1 MKYIFLGGAGEVG
14 GSSLLISAADRCI
27 LIDCGIRVNQQGS
40 DALPDLAMLKETAP
54 MLDAIFLSHAHADHV
69 GALPLVHQDFPH
81 APIYATL
88 PTQQLSSVML
98 NDAVRVQENTHG
110 ETFFTRETVEATLG
124 QIQILKINKWRDLW
138 DGWQVKLIRSGH
150 ILGAVSILLET
161 PEGSFFYTGDV
172 SAFRQRTIDGLDD
185 VNAIEPDYM
194 WCEATYGTGN
204 HPSRTSEEMKLAKS
218 VEAVV
223 KNGGSVLIPSFALG
237 RAQEILLIL
246 KDAMR
251 SGTIEPFPV
260 LADGLVRNICGV
272 YESLKPHLS
281 QKLQQWLHNSQQ
293 PMFFTDTLRTVKHG
307 EREAVL
313 KDQTPKCII
322 ASSGMLTGGAS
333 VEYAKALAPGADN
346 AIFLS
351 GYQDA
356 ESPGRRLQTL
366 QQGDDLQFADGSA
379 VEVKCAVD
387 RFHLSAHS
395 DQGQLVSLVKQVN
408 PRAVALA
415 HGEIDAI
422 HALRDK
428 LYKKY
433 PVIYAVNGKIF
444 NGSANPEWLPPAAKA
459 TMTKNG
465 KLEIGGEFTDAGIT
479 FDEETLRS
487 QRWQEFCQGSHKMR
501 LEGNRLIIS
510 KQPTQIEK

>member
-1 MKYIFLGGAGEVG
+1 MQYVFLGGAGEVG
-14 GSSLLISAADRCI
+14 GSALLISAADRYI
-27 LIDCGIRVNQQGS
+27 LIDCGIRVNQHGR
-40 DALPDLAMLKETAP
+40 DALPDLNLLKETAP

-69 GALPLVHQDFPH
+69 GALPLAHLDFPQ

-88 PTQQLSSVML
+88 PTQKLASVML
-98 NDAVRVQENTHG
+98 NDAIRVQENKEG
-110 ETFFTRETVEATLG
+110 ETIFTQEAVAATLG
-124 QIQILKINKWRDLW
+124 QTQILKIGKWKDLW
-138 DGWQVKLIRSGH
+138 DGWKVKFIRSGH
-150 ILGAVSILLET
+150 ILGAVSILLDT
-161 PEGSFFYTGDV
+161 PEGRFFYSGDV
-172 SAFRQRTIDGLDD
+172 SGFRQRTIDGLDD
-185 VNAIEPDYM
+185 VSGIEPDYM
-194 WCEATYGTGN
+194 FCESTYGTGN
-204 HPSRTSEEMKLAKS
+204 HPSRTNEEMKLAKS

-251 SGTIEPFPV
+251 GGVIESFPV

-293 PMFFTDTLRTVKHG
+293 PMFFADTLRTVKYG

-313 KDQTPKCII
+313 TDKTPKCII

-333 VEYAKALAPGADN
+333 VAYAKALAPGPKN

-356 ESPGRRLQTL
+356 ESPGRRLQNL
-366 QQGDDLQFADGSA
+366 QHGDDLQFADGSA
-379 VEVKCAVD
+379 VEVKSAVD

-395 DQGQLVSLVKQVN
+395 DQGQLVKLIKEVN
-408 PRAVALA
+408 PKAVALV
-415 HGEIDAI
+415 HGERDAI
-422 HALRDK
+422 HALREK

-444 NGSANPEWLPPAAKA
+444 DGSSNPEWLPPAAQTA
-459 TMTKNG
+459 MQKNG
-465 KLEIGGEFTDAGIT
+465 KLQITGEFTDAGINL
-479 FDEETLRS
+479 DPETLQS
-487 QRWQEFCQGSHKMR
+487 ERWQNFSQGNHKMR

-510 KQPTQIEK
+510 KLPA

>member
-1 MKYIFLGGAGEVG
+1 MKYVFLGGAGEVG
-14 GSSLLISAADRCI
+14 GSCLLICVADRYI
-27 LIDCGIRVNQQGS
+27 LIDCGIRVNQQGT
-40 DALPDLAMLKETAP
+40 DALPDLALLKETAP

-69 GALPLVHQDFPH
+69 GALPLAHLDFPQ

-88 PTQQLSSVML
+88 PTQRLSSVML
-98 NDAVRVQENTHG
+98 NDAVRVQENTQG
-110 ETFFTRETVEATLG
+110 ETVFTREAVEATLG
-124 QIQILKINKWRDLW
+124 QILILKINKWHDLW
-138 DGWQVKLIRSGH
+138 DGWKVKFIRSGH
-150 ILGAVSILLET
+150 ILGAISILFDT
-161 PEGSFFYTGDV
+161 PEGRFFYSGDV

-185 VNAIEPDYM
+185 ISGLEPDYM
-194 WCEATYGTGN
+194 WCEATYGTSN

-251 SGTIEPFPV
+251 SGTIDPFPV

-272 YESLKPHLS
+272 YESMKPYLS
-281 QKLQQWLHNSQQ
+281 QKLQQWLHASQQ
-293 PMFFTDTLRTVKHG
+293 PMFFTDTLQTVKYN

-313 KDQTPKCII
+313 KDKTPKCII

-356 ESPGRRLQTL
+356 ESPGRRLQKL
-366 QQGDDLQFADGSA
+366 QQGDDLQFADGFA
-379 VEVKCAVD
+379 VEVKCNVD

-395 DQGQLVSLVKQVN
+395 DQGQLTSFVKQVN
-408 PRAVALA
+408 PKAVALV
-415 HGEIDAI
+415 HGEINAI

-433 PVIYAVNGKIF
+433 PVIYASNGTIF
-444 NGSANPEWLPPAAKA
+444 DGSLNPEWLPPAAKTA
-459 TMTKNG
+459 MEQNR
-465 KLEIGGEFTDAGIT
+465 KLEISGEFTDSGIT
-479 FDEETLRS
+479 LDAETLQS
-487 QRWQEFCQGSHKMR
+487 DRWQAFRQGNHKMR

-510 KQPTQIEK
+510 KLPD

>member
-1 MKYIFLGGAGEVG
+1 MKYMFLGGAGEVG
-14 GSSLLISAADRCI
+14 GSCLLISAAERYI
-27 LIDCGIRVNQQGS
+27 LIDCGIRVNQQGT
-40 DALPDLAMLKETAP
+40 DALPDLAMLKNTVP

-69 GALPLVHQDFPH
+69 GALPLAHHDFPQ

-88 PTQQLSSVML
+88 PTQRLSSVML
-98 NDAVRVQENTHG
+98 NDAVRVQNTQG
-110 ETFFTRETVEATLG
+110 ETVFTQEAMEATLG
-124 QIQILKINKWRDLW
+124 QIQILKIGKWNDLW
-138 DGWQVKLIRSGH
+138 KGWRVKFIRSGH
-150 ILGAVSILLET
+150 ILGAVSILLDT
-161 PEGSFFYTGDV
+161 PEGLFFYSGDV

-185 VNAIEPDYM
+185 VNGIEPDYM
-194 WCEATYGTGN
+194 FCEATYGTSN

-260 LADGLVRNICGV
+260 FADGLVRNICGV

-281 QKLQQWLHNSQQ
+281 QKIQQWLHNSQQ

-307 EREAVL
+307 ERDAVL
-313 KDQTPKCII
+313 KDKTPKCII

-333 VEYAKALAPGADN
+333 VEYAKAFAPGANN

-366 QQGDDLQFADGSA
+366 QQGDDLLFADGSA
-379 VEVKCAVD
+379 VEVKCSVD

-395 DQGQLVSLVKQVN
+395 DQGQLVNLVKQVN
-408 PRAVALA
+408 PKAVALV

-428 LYKKY
+428 LYKKF
-433 PVIYAVNGKIF
+433 PVIYAVNGKVF
-444 NGSANPEWLPPAAKA
+444 DGSSNPEWLSPAAKSA
-459 TMTKNG
+459 MVKNG
-465 KLEIGGEFTDAGIT
+465 KLDITGEFTDFGIT
-479 FDEETLRS
+479 FDAETLQS
-487 QRWQEFCQGSHKMR
+487 QRWRAFRDGTHKWR

-510 KQPTQIEK
+510 KLPA

>member
-1 MKYIFLGGAGEVG
+1 MKFIFLGGAGEVG
-14 GSSLLISAADRCI
+14 GSCLLVSAADRYI
-27 LIDCGIRVNQQGS
+27 LIDCGIRVNQQGT
-40 DALPDLAMLKETAP
+40 DALPDLARLKETAP
-54 MLDAIFLSHAHADHV
+54 TLDAIFLSHAHADHV
-69 GALPLVHQDFPH
+69 GSLPLAHQDFPQ

-88 PTQQLSSVML
+88 PTQRLSSVML
-98 NDAVRVQENTHG
+98 NDAVRIQSTQG
-110 ETFFTRETVEATLG
+110 ETVFTQEAVEATLG
-124 QIQILKINKWRDLW
+124 QIQILKINKWCDLW
-138 DGWQVKLIRSGH
+138 DGWKVKFIRSGH
-150 ILGAVSILLET
+150 ILGAVSILLDT
-161 PEGSFFYTGDV
+161 PEGRFFYSGDV
-172 SAFRQRTIDGLDD
+172 SAFRQRTIDGIDD
-185 VNAIEPDYM
+185 VTGLDPDYM
-194 WCEATYGTGN
+194 WCEATYGTSN

-260 LADGLVRNICGV
+260 LADGLVRTICGV

-293 PMFFTDTLRTVKHG
+293 QMFFTDTLRTVKYN

-313 KDQTPKCII
+313 KDKTPKCII

-333 VEYAKALAPGADN
+333 VAYAKALAPDADN

-379 VEVKCAVD
+379 VEVKCQVD

-395 DQGQLVSLVKQVN
+395 DQGQLVNLVKQVN
-408 PRAVALA
+408 PKAVALV
-415 HGEIDAI
+415 HGENDAI
-422 HALRDK
+422 TTLREK
-428 LYKKY
+428 LYKKF
-433 PVIYAVNGKIF
+433 PVTYAVNGKILD
-444 NGSANPEWLPPAAKA
+444 GSSNPEWLPPAAK
-459 TMTKNG
+459 TRMEKNG
-465 KLEIGGEFTDAGIT
+465 RMDITGEFTNAGIT
-479 FDEETLRS
+479 LDAETLRS
-487 QRWQEFCQGSHKMR
+487 ERWQAFSQGTHKMR
-501 LEGNRLIIS
+501 LDGNRLIIS
-510 KQPTQIEK
+510 KLPS